1 MNETKN
7 LIKKY
12 SRIFDFLKKTKRFE
26 NLEFELDNQ
35 KIEYGKIEILDKYYI
50 HDNDFTITFGKINC
64 LENKTM
70 LYIVISKNYM
80 NVYDEDFT
88 FKNK

>member
-1 MNETKN
+1 MEIKE

-12 SRIFDFLKKTKRFE
+12 KRIFDFLKKTKRFE

-35 KIEYGKIEILDKYYI
+35 KIEYEKIEALSKCYI

-70 LYIVISKNYM
+70 FYLVISKNYM